1 MSTDDDWFGPTW
13 NTTWNV
19 LDDDGLTEND
29 TSNNVTE
36 SSVGGLPHL
45 LQIEF
50 LDSSFVR
57 SDSSTFDTNFAG
69 FDGRCS
75 VDGYLVIS
83 SITVFDAQVVVLD
96 VEVQVRE
103 DELYDMLG
111 DL

>member
-1 MSTDDDWFGPTW
+1 MSTDDDWFCPTW
-13 NTTWNV
+13 NTSGNV
-19 LDDDGLTEND
+19 LDDDWLTEND
-29 TSNNVTE
+29 TSNNITE
-36 SSVGGLPHL
+36 SSVGRLPHL

-83 SITVFDAQVVVLD
+83 GITVFDTQVVVLD
-96 VEVQVRE
+96 VEVQMGE
-103 DELYDMLG
+103 DELYDKL
-111 DL
+111 

>member
-103 DELYDMLG
+103 DELYDMLR

>member
-1 MSTDDDWFGPTW
+1 MSTYDDWFCPTW
-13 NTTWNV
+13 NTSWNV

-29 TSNNVTE
+29 TSNNVTDG
-36 SSVGGLPHL
+36 SVGGLPHL

-57 SDSSTFDTNFAG
+57 SDGGTFNTNFAG
-69 FDGRCS
+69 FDGLCS

-83 SITVFDAQVVVLD
+83 GITVFDAQVVVLD
-96 VEVQVRE
+96 VEIQVRE
-103 DELYDMLG
+103 DELYDMLR

>member
-1 MSTDDDWFGPTW
+1 MSTDNDWFGPTW

-29 TSNNVTE
+29 TSDNVTDG
-36 SSVGGLPHL
+36 SVGGLPHL

-57 SDSSTFDTNFAG
+57 SDGGTFNTNFAS
-69 FDGRCS
+69 FDGLCG

-83 SITVFDAQVVVLD
+83 GITVFDTQVVVLD
-96 VEVQVRE
+96 VEVQVGE
-103 DELYDMLG
+103 DELYDKLRY
-111 DL
+111 L